1 MNTWVYNGNN
11 LSTAFSNSPSARPL
25 DKATYV
31 IGPVITG
38 LALSPT
44 ISLASLY
51 KSNRRVLFNLGL
63 TFSHSGTM

>member
-1 MNTWVYNGNN
+1 MYEAPASASSLNTWVYNGNN

-38 LALSPT
+38 LAYLLRFLLLLY
-44 ISLASLY
+44 ISLIDEYCLI
-51 KSNRRVLFNLGL
+51 
-63 TFSHSGTM
+63 